1 MLRTAYDQE
10 EEQPPRHHFYPRP
23 AAHMRQ
29 LLVSCAEL
37 ISQSDFASA
46 LQVVSLLTSGASP
59 YGDSTDRL
67 VHHFTKALSIRL
79 TRLTSSSSLSSPSSS
94 SANFTSTEALHSSY
108 LNLNQVIICYLF

>member
-1 MLRTAYDQE
+1 MAYDQE
-10 EEQPPRHHFYPRP
+10 EEQQPRHHFHPRP

-59 YGDSTDRL
+59 YGDSNDRL

-79 TRLTSSSSLSSPSSS
+79 TRLTSSSSSSS
-94 SANFTSTEALHSSY
+94 SSSNFTSAEALHSSY
-108 LNLNQVIICYLF
+108 LNLNQVIICYVCK